1 MFIETGDV
9 SDLRKRQHHKKLS
22 ESAACILIF
31 TFALTAMLSVLI
43 RPVRTEAAT
52 RRANPSQQQQT
63 QTQPQSGTGENMTP
77 EEERKL
83 MDAAEAMR
91 KSGLV
96 QFNFKDMDLVRFM
109 RFMSEI
115 LQENIIVPPN
125 INSKITIISPHPVT
139 IRESR
144 EIMLSTLQMY
154 NFSLQD
160 MGSYSIVR
168 QGGVSPS
175 PNVHRGKSGP
185 GFGEETVTYIV
196 PIDYI
201 TVESIIPALQQS
213 FGPALVVLPVGNGR
227 DILLQ
232 GRATDVNK
240 GVELIRKMDTPQ
252 SARMT
257 RTFELTYGDPA
268 MIAAQLNAVA
278 GANGPLQ
285 GLNAIAD
292 APSKKVIVI
301 GSAAALDRAARIVH
315 DLDVDSKIGDF
326 HIYRL
331 KNIDAAAAAEQVG
344 KVLASTAVMLG
355 TDAAKLPA
363 TVVPDVATNSLIFA
377 ATQRQYDSLVPILD
391 AIDVQPKQILLRG
404 FIAEINVTNLENN
417 GIDWSILGGQMWD
430 DLLLGGNMSLGE
442 SSIPSTFMTW
452 FNDLSKREELLDRN
466 GSTYSQTNYHAMSL
480 MYATVDLLRRYNA
493 INILSV
499 PRLMCLDN
507 KESSFQVGQ
516 VIPVMKGSTSD
527 LANVNTVQSNYE
539 YKDVGLTLT
548 VTPHIRSGNLVA
560 MDIKQTTEDVMTPSG
575 VTTPI
580 TSKREVNTSVV
591 VGDGETIILG
601 GMIKETERSMRRRTP
616 GLSYIPLIGSLFQ
629 KVSKEKEKVD
639 FVIFLTPTIIESPQE
654 MRGVTMRASG
664 FTNQFI
670 SGDNELNMTGLMPDY
685 ARKELVSL
693 DVSPVEADIDARFRE
708 LYKKSLK
715 RR

>member
-9 SDLRKRQHHKKLS
+9 SNLRIPKYHIILI
-22 ESAACILIF
+22 CIL
-31 TFALTAMLSVLI
+31 TFMVLI
-43 RPVRTEAAT
+43 TTCAEAAT
-52 RRANPSQQQQT
+52 RRVRQQAQPAA
-63 QTQPQSGTGENMTP
+63 QTQPQSGTGVNMTA
-77 EEERKL
+77 EEERRL

-109 RFMSEI
+109 RFMSEV

-139 IRESR
+139 VRESR

-185 GFGEETVTYIV
+185 GFGEQTVTYIV

-201 TVESIIPALQQS
+201 TIESIIPALQQS
-213 FGPALVVLPVGNGR
+213 FGPALIVLPVGNGK

-240 GVELIRKMDTPQ
+240 GVELIRRMDTPQ

-257 RTFELTYGDPA
+257 RTFELQYGDPA
-268 MIAAQLNAVA
+268 TVAAQLNAVA

-292 APSKKVIVI
+292 APSKKVIVV
-301 GSAAALDRAARIVH
+301 GSAAVLDKATRIIK

-331 KNIDAAAAAEQVG
+331 KNIDATAAAEQVA
-344 KVLASTAVMLG
+344 KVLASTTTMLG
-355 TDAAKLPA
+355 AEAAKFPA

-417 GIDWSILGGQMWD
+417 GIDWTILGGQMWD

-442 SSIPSTFMTW
+442 SSVPSQFMTW
-452 FNDLSKREELLDRN
+452 FSEMSKKQHLEYDIHGN
-466 GSTYSQTNYHAMSL
+466 TYQTTAVEPLAL
-480 MYATVDLLRRYNA
+480 MYATVELLKRYNA
-493 INILSV
+493 VNILSV

-527 LANVNTVQSNYE
+527 LSNTSAIQSNYD

-591 VGDGETIILG
+591 VGDGETVVLG
-601 GMIKETERSMRRRTP
+601 GMIRETERSMRRRTP
-616 GLSYIPLIGSLFQ
+616 GLSYIPLIGGLFQ
-629 KVSKEKEKVD
+629 KVSKEKEKID
-639 FVIFLTPTIIESPQE
+639 FVIFLTPQIIESPQE
-654 MRGVTMRASG
+654 MRAATMRASG
-664 FTNQFI
+664 FTSQFI
-670 SGDNELNMTGLMPDY
+670 SGDNELNMAAIMPEY
-685 ARKELVSL
+685 ARSELLSV

-708 LYKKSLK
+708 MYRKSLK

>member
-1 MFIETGDV
+1 MRIKT
-9 SDLRKRQHHKKLS
+9 LS
-22 ESAACILIF
+22 YILII
-31 TFALTAMLSVLI
+31 TLSLSAV
-43 RPVRTEAAT
+43 TEAAT
-52 RRANPSQQQQT
+52 RRVNQQQQQ
-63 QTQPQSGTGENMTP
+63 QTQPQSGTGDNMTP
-77 EEERKL
+77 EQEQAL
-83 MDAAEAMR
+83 MNSAEAMR
-91 KSGLV
+91 KAGLV

-109 RFMSEI
+109 RFMSEV
-115 LQENIIVPPN
+115 LRENIIVPPN

-175 PNVHRGKSGP
+175 PNVYRGKSGP

-196 PIDYI
+196 PVDYI
-201 TVESIIPALQQS
+201 TIESIIPALQQS
-213 FGPALVVLPVGNGR
+213 FGSSLVVLPVGNGK

-257 RTFELTYGDPA
+257 RTFELLYGDPTTV
-268 MIAAQLNAVA
+268 AAQLNAVA
-278 GANGPLQ
+278 QSQGPLQ

-292 APSKKVIVI
+292 APSKKVIIV
-301 GSAAALDRAARIVH
+301 GSPSALDRAAVIIK

-331 KNIDAAAAAEQVG
+331 KNIDATAAAEQVG
-344 KVLASTAVMLG
+344 KVLASTSTMLG
-355 TDAAKLPA
+355 VDAAKLPA

-430 DLLLGGNMSLGE
+430 NLLLGGNMSLGE
-442 SSIPSTFMTW
+442 NSIPSTYMTW
-452 FNDLSKREELLDRN
+452 FNDLSKREEIVERN
-466 GSTYSQTNYHAMSL
+466 GSSYSQTNYHAMSL

-493 INILSV
+493 VNILSV
-499 PRLMCLDN
+499 PRLMCTDN

-516 VIPVMKGSTSD
+516 VIPVMKGTTSD
-527 LANVNTVQSNYE
+527 LSHASTIQNNYD

-601 GMIKETERSMRRRTP
+601 GMIKETERSMKRRTP
-616 GLSYIPLIGSLFQ
+616 GLSYIPLIGGLFQ
-629 KVSKEKEKVD
+629 KISKEKEKVD
-639 FVIFLTPTIIESPQE
+639 FVIFLTPTIIESPEE
-654 MRGVTMRASG
+654 MRGATMRASG
-664 FTNQFI
+664 FTQQFI
-670 SGDNELNMTGLMPDY
+670 SRDNELNMASIMPDY
-685 ARKELVSL
+685 ARKELLSV

-708 LYKKSLK
+708 LYMKSLK